1 MHISNS
7 EIKQSRHSP
16 RPYLQLDLVQG
27 KVFHCVNGGSHKQLG
42 HPFLHEKRI
51 KYKKIHDNKLKIPK
65 YKESQMVASQ
75 TKCLQTKPFI
85 LVQGFFFFLGVHKS
99 INLREHVWY
108 PK

>member
-7 EIKQSRHSP
+7 EIKQSRHST
-16 RPYLQLDLVQG
+16 RPYLQLDRVQG

-65 YKESQMVASQ
+65 YKESQNGCQSDQMFTNKTLLTIAR
-75 TKCLQTKPFI
+75 
-85 LVQGFFFFLGVHKS
+85 FFFFFFFFFWVYIKAL
-99 INLREHVWY
+99 I
-108 PK
+108 

>member
-7 EIKQSRHSP
+7 EIKQSRHST
-16 RPYLQLDLVQG
+16 RPYLQLDRVQG

-75 TKCLQTKPFI
+75 TKRLQTKPFV
-85 LVQGFFFFLGVHKS
+85 LVQGFFFFWVYIKAL
-99 INLREHVWY
+99 I
-108 PK
+108 

>member
-27 KVFHCVNGGSHKQLG
+27 KVFRCVNGGSHKQLG
-42 HPFLHEKRI
+42 HPFL
-51 KYKKIHDNKLKIPK
+51 HDNKLKIPK

-75 TKCLQTKPFI
+75 TKCLQTKPFV
-85 LVQGFFFFLGVHKS
+85 LLQGFFFFFFFWVYIKAL
-99 INLREHVWY
+99 I
-108 PK
+108 